1 VTSTRIVLADYLG
14 RPRML
19 LTVRVPPAC
28 DVNGV
33 FAAMHSPGRTEFLH
47 GRAIRKC
54 AIVPGDD
61 ASQTFANSLRAEEP
75 KTPHTIV
82 LREEDGTYA
91 DIYHPPVG
99 ALTNTTALRVC
110 G

>member
-33 FAAMHSPGRTEFLH
+33 FAAMHSPGRTECPSWK
-47 GRAIRKC
+47 GNP
-54 AIVPGDD
+54 IVPGDD
-61 ASQTFANSLRAEEP
+61 AKPKRDDKRRSFDELKNQLENP
-75 KTPHTIV
+75 KTPHTTK
-82 LREEDGTYA
+82 RGR
-91 DIYHPPVG
+91 H
-99 ALTNTTALRVC
+99 VC
-110 G
+110 